1 MQIGNILSLIYL
13 FLLVVQLIV
22 NLKNKPEAVE
32 KVWGAA
38 VGATLYIFAHWLG
51 HTAWE

>member
-32 KVWGAA
+32 KVWGA
-38 VGATLYIFAHWLG
+38 L
-51 HTAWE
+51 